1 MKIKELQR
9 VCLVTLGCPRNT
21 VDSENIV
28 EMLSKGGVKFT
39 YCPEEADT
47 VLINTCCFIQS
58 AEKESSDKINEIL
71 DLKKRGNVKE
81 VIIVGCL
88 VERYKAEIKNM
99 FPGIDNIYGVDSL
112 SEIASH
118 FGLSFQGSGYIRTSS
133 FFKHYAYIKI
143 AEGCDSYCSYC
154 IVPYLRG
161 KYRSRSPEDI
171 FTEAQA
177 LVDSGVKEL
186 ILVAEDTSSYG
197 KDLEDGYDL
206 QYIIEG
212 LEKIE
217 QLKWIRIMYVHPA
230 RLNEKMIENVLNI
243 SKVCKYLDIP
253 LQHISDSILKDMGRN
268 ITKKKI
274 VELIEKL
281 RVKMPDIAL
290 RTTFIVGYPGE
301 TEEDFQELYDF
312 IEETEFDRL
321 GVFKYSKEKGTE
333 AYKKKNHIPE
343 AVKEER
349 YNKIMLLQKD
359 ISLKKNRALI
369 GKRVSV
375 LIDTVDNE
383 SSYSLG
389 RTQKDAPDIDNLVMI
404 NDRLEP
410 GTFVDV
416 TVKRAQEY
424 DVFAEL

>member
-1 MKIKELQR
+1 MQR

-197 KDLEDGYDL
+197 KDLENGYDL

-312 IEETEFDRL
+312 IEKTEFDRL
-321 GVFKYSKEKGTE
+321 GVFKYSKE
-333 AYKKKNHIPE
+333 
-343 AVKEER
+343 
-349 YNKIMLLQKD
+349 
-359 ISLKKNRALI
+359 
-369 GKRVSV
+369 
-375 LIDTVDNE
+375 
-383 SSYSLG
+383 
-389 RTQKDAPDIDNLVMI
+389 
-404 NDRLEP
+404 
-410 GTFVDV
+410 
-416 TVKRAQEY
+416 
-424 DVFAEL
+424 

>member
-1 MKIKELQR
+1 MQR

-28 EMLSKGGVKFT
+28 EMLSKRGVTFT
-39 YCPEEADT
+39 YYPEEADT

-58 AEKESSDKINEIL
+58 AEQESSDKINKIL
-71 DLKKRGNVKE
+71 GLKKKGYVKE

-143 AEGCDSYCSYC
+143 AEGCDSCCNYC

-161 KYRSRSPEDI
+161 KYRSRSPENI

-197 KDLEDGYDL
+197 KDLENGYDL

-243 SKVCKYLDIP
+243 RKVCKYLDIP

-301 TEEDFQELYDF
+301 TEEDFQELYNF

-321 GVFKYSKEKGTE
+321 GVFKYSKEKGTK

-369 GKRVSV
+369 GKKVSV

-410 GTFVDV
+410 GTLVDV

-424 DVFAEL
+424 DIFAEL

>member
-1 MKIKELQR
+1 MKK
-9 VCLVTLGCPRNT
+9 
-21 VDSENIV
+21 
-28 EMLSKGGVKFT
+28 KG
-39 YCPEEADT
+39 Y
-47 VLINTCCFIQS
+47 
-58 AEKESSDKINEIL
+58 
-71 DLKKRGNVKE
+71 VKE
-81 VIIVGCL
+81 VIILGCL

-99 FPGIDNIYGVDSL
+99 YPGIDNIYGVDSL

-133 FFKHYAYIKI
+133 FFKHYAYVKI

-161 KYRSRSPEDI
+161 NYRSRSPGDI

-186 ILVAEDTSSYG
+186 ILVAEDTSGYG
-197 KDLEDGYDL
+197 KDLENGYDL

-230 RLNEKMIENVLNI
+230 GLNEKMIENVLNS

-274 VELIEKL
+274 VELIERL

-312 IEETEFDRL
+312 IEKTEFDRL

-359 ISLKKNRALI
+359 ISLKKNQALI
-369 GKRVSV
+369 GKKVSV
-375 LIDTVDNE
+375 LIDSVDNE

-389 RTQKDAPDIDNLVMI
+389 RTRKDAPDIDNLVMI

-410 GTFVDV
+410 GTLVDV